1 MTRIIR
7 TSDRAFRDIGVPGI
21 AKAVLWRGGHRVI
34 YEIFRLAK
42 GVDYPEHT
50 HDGWE
55 SMFVIDGRIRLSG
68 EEMGPGDFVFTE
80 PGETHVAE
88 ILEDSVVLLGFGKD
102 YDPAPD

>member
-7 TSDRAFRDIGVPGI
+7 SSDRAYRGIGLPGI
-21 AKAVLWRGGHRVI
+21 EKAVLWRGGQGVI
-34 YEIFRLAK
+34 YEFFKLAK

-55 SMFVIDGRIRLSG
+55 SMFVLDGRIRLSG
-68 EEMGPGDFVFTE
+68 EVMGPGDFVFTE
-80 PGETHVAE
+80 PGETHIAE

-102 YDPAPD
+102 YEPEPA